1 MKITLPFSLLVATAL
16 IWVLPQDG
24 MRAEETPRPSIPFNS
39 QNKETATKIYQLINN
54 IQNSEFDPETNLTAI
69 TKLQE
74 CIAQTDF
81 SAIKEIGDYIRDSV
95 SLNSLRSKDIKVE
108 SGNADKR
115 ETLDLKK
122 TAGHVSA
129 NMRSP
134 SVGADYEKSTTKKN
148 NDDNT
153 SGFSISSQN
162 EVAVLDKTRQQ
173 QSTSYGHLLIE
184 LKRLGF
190 ARPIDPHEIYGRWKW
205 ECKEESGTYEFD
217 FRPDGTVNVK
227 LKPESFVK
235 WVGNGFSNRGRGEWN
250 LDYRALSVKMN
261 DVNLAFFWKQQP
273 LLFFT
278 DREIVTIDSDRMLL
292 AISEDN
298 ELKRIKEKP

>member
-1 MKITLPFSLLVATAL
+1 MKIPLHLSLSIAIAFIWALPMG
-16 IWVLPQDG
+16 G
-24 MRAEETPRPSIPFNS
+24 MRGEETQRAAIPFNT

-69 TKLQE
+69 TRLQE
-74 CIAQTDF
+74 SIAQTDF
-81 SAIKEIGDYIRDSV
+81 AAIKEIGDYIRDSV

-108 SGNADKR
+108 SGSADKR
-115 ETLDLKK
+115 ETLDIKK
-122 TAGHVSA
+122 TAGHASA
-129 NMRSP
+129 NLRSP
-134 SVGADYEKSTTKKN
+134 SIGADFEKSTTKKN

-153 SGFSISSQN
+153 SGVSISSQN
-162 EVAVLDKTRQQ
+162 EVAVLDRTRQQ
-173 QSTSYGHLLIE
+173 QSTSYGRLLIE

-190 ARPIDPHEIYGRWKW
+190 ARPIDPREVYGHWKW

-217 FRPDGTVNVK
+217 FKPDGTVNVK

-235 WVGNGFSNRGRGEWN
+235 WIGNGFSNRGRGEWS

-278 DREIVTIDSDRMLL
+278 DREIVTIDGDRMIL

-298 ELKRIKEKP
+298 ELKRIKEKL